1 MPGSLAAVAILE
13 PEHGGEFRVVDFD
26 GRLGAVHDG
35 ADEDALFALAER
47 SDAGCG
53 IGFGRHVWRVY
64 G

>member
-1 MPGSLAAVAILE
+1 MPGSLAAVAVLE
-13 PEHGGEFRVVDFD
+13 PQHGGEFRVVDFD

-47 SDAGCG
+47 GGAGRG
-53 IGFGRHVWRVY
+53 VGFGRHVWRMY